1 MAYVN
6 HKCVSNDD
14 AAATHKKARARAPVA
29 DAWIQHIYTKT
40 LNLAEVGDITPTYAA
55 FIKR

>member
-29 DAWIQHIYTKT
+29 DAWIQHMYTIT

-55 FIKR
+55 YI